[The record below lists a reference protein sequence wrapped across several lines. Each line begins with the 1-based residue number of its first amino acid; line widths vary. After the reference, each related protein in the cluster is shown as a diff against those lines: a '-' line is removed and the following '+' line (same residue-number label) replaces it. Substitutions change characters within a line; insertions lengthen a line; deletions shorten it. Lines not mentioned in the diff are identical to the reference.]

1 MASLGQMIFCTMIIL
16 IVSFAALII
25 VILSVSLSG
34 SGFGGSTSSV
44 LSNNK
49 KPIANLRKDQLLS
62 CYFNTGQN
70 SVINQVSV
78 TWEKKGLTGVVY
90 KYVNGADALTDQNPQ
105 FKART
110 QVFPDS
116 LARGNGSLLLRAV
129 RRSDEG
135 EYTCSISSS
144 EGKGTANI
152 QLRTAAFSVPTF
164 KLSSGALVAEARSW
178 FPEPNVTWSDFDGHV
193 LQGSTNFTQNSA
205 GIFSVVSRL
214 QSVNISDT
222 YTYRVE
228 NNLVTG
234 ISSATLT
241 GTEVSTNTYFIY
253 NAASSLLSLTYLAIM
268 TSVLCIYYLT

>member
-1 MASLGQMIFCTMIIL
+1 MASLGQMIFCTMIVL
-16 IVSFAALII
+16 IVLFAALII

-78 TWEKKGLTGVVY
+78 TWEKKGLTGLVY

-152 QLRTAAFSVPTF
+152 QLRTAVPTF

-193 LQGSTNFTQNSA
+193 LQGSTNFTPNSA

-228 NNLVTG
+228 NNLVIS

-253 NAASSLLSLTYLAIM
+253 NAASSLLSLTYLGIM

>member
-1 MASLGQMIFCTMIIL
+1 MDLHFVPHLLQSNSNHFGKGSLHGP
-16 IVSFAALII
+16 IVSLC
-25 VILSVSLSG
+25 LCPRPTG

-62 CYFNTGQN
+62 CYFNTGQS

-152 QLRTAAFSVPTF
+152 QLRTAGSMTCLSGFTLCVCF
-164 KLSSGALVAEARSW
+164 EKLSQEHRK
-178 FPEPNVTWSDFDGHV
+178 H
-193 LQGSTNFTQNSA
+193 
-205 GIFSVVSRL
+205 
-214 QSVNISDT
+214 
-222 YTYRVE
+222 
-228 NNLVTG
+228 
-234 ISSATLT
+234 
-241 GTEVSTNTYFIY
+241 
-253 NAASSLLSLTYLAIM
+253 
-268 TSVLCIYYLT
+268 